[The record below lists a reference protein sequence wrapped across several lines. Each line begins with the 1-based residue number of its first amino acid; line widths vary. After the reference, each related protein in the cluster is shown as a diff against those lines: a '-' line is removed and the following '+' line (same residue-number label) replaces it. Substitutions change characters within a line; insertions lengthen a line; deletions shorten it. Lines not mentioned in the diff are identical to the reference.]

1 MGGTVDPLYEA
12 HNFVEEN
19 PDVIVASI
27 EYRVGVFGF
36 FPLFHLPDGQ
46 DYPDTQNLG
55 LMDQM
60 MALKWIHENIEAFG
74 GDPDNVT
81 IWGIFRC
88 RKCDAAEMRTCG
100 RVSNAIQESRR
111 RDEEL

>member
-1 MGGTVDPLYEA
+1 MVWIHGGAFEMGGTVDPLYEA

-19 PDVIVASI
+19 PDVIVVSI

-36 FPLFHLPDGQ
+36 FHLFHLPDGQ

-81 IWGIFRC
+81 IWGNLPVP
-88 RKCDAAEMRTCG
+88 E
-100 RVSNAIQESRR
+100 V
-111 RDEEL
+111 

>member
-36 FPLFHLPDGQ
+36 FHLFHLPDGQ

-81 IWGIFRC
+81 IW
-88 RKCDAAEMRTCG
+88 DHLLVPEA
-100 RVSNAIQESRR
+100 
-111 RDEEL
+111 

>member
-36 FPLFHLPDGQ
+36 FHLFHLPDV
-46 DYPDTQNLG
+46 TRTRRIWVS
-55 LMDQM
+55 
-60 MALKWIHENIEAFG
+60 WI
-74 GDPDNVT
+74 
-81 IWGIFRC
+81 R
-88 RKCDAAEMRTCG
+88 
-100 RVSNAIQESRR
+100 
-111 RDEEL
+111 